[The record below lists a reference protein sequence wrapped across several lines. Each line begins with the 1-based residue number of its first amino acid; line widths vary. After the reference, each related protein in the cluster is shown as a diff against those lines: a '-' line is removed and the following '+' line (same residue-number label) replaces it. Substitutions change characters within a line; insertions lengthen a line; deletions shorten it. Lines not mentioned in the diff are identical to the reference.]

1 VADNIQA
8 TFKFRIEDSG
18 NNADGMS
25 FLLLSA
31 DDFGDD
37 GGLENDFVE
46 EDPNLAGALGIGFD
60 TFNNDNFADTEEP
73 CPDVNFPNCE
83 EPGNTTRRAN
93 HVSLHW
99 DGAQVG
105 PHIILDP
112 AELDLIN
119 DDWNEASLIATQV
132 EGGMNV
138 TLVITDGTDNSV
150 HVIFADEF
158 VAGAEFPNGARAAF
172 GGRTGGASSVQSID
186 DVMVRWTGGGLTGD
200 FNNNGVLDAA
210 DIDDLTGQSASG
222 ANNATYDLNTDA
234 QVNLGDITV
243 WIKDLKNSWFGDANL
258 DGEFNSS
265 DLVTLFVAG
274 TYEDPNKPAVWTTGD
289 FNGDGLFTS
298 SDLVTA
304 LSDGGYEAG
313 PRAAVSAV
321 PEPSSVVLLALG
333 SLLVIRRRR

>member
-8 TFKFRIEDSG
+8 TFKFRINDSG

-25 FLLLSA
+25 FQILST
-31 DDFGDD
+31 DVFGDD
-37 GGLENDFVE
+37 GELTEGFSE
-46 EDPNLAGALGIGFD
+46 EPNLAGTLGIGFD
-60 TFNNDNFADTEEP
+60 TYDNDEEGVNGD
-73 CPDVNFPNCE
+73 PDGCGGGGTCVD
-83 EPGNTTRRAN
+83 RRAN
-93 HVSLHW
+93 HLSLHW
-99 DGAQVG
+99 DGAQIGENVL
-105 PHIILDP
+105 LDP
-112 AELDLIN
+112 TELDLIN
-119 DDWNEASLIATQV
+119 DAWNEASVIATQV

-138 TLVITDGTDNSV
+138 TLVVTDGTDNSV

-158 VAGAEFPNGARAAF
+158 IAGAEFPNGARAAF
-172 GGRTGGASSVQSID
+172 GGRTGGAQSIQSID
-186 DVMVRWTGGGLTGD
+186 DLLIRWTGGGLTGD

-222 ANNATYDLNTDA
+222 ANNATYDLNSDA

-274 TYEDPNKPAVWTTGD
+274 TYEDPSKPAVWTTGD

-321 PEPSSVVLLALG
+321 PEPSSLVLLALG
-333 SLLVIRRRR
+333 SLLVIRRRK